1 MPGCLH
7 LYVEESCVST
17 IIRLSGIRA
26 IMFLVTLWAILSL
39 NFLIPRLM
47 PGDPAL
53 FLLGGEVETADPAV
67 VAALREQYGLNQS
80 ISKQYTT
87 YWQNLLHG
95 DLGYSLQRRQTVADA
110 IADKLPWTLLLGSIS
125 LLLATVLGIG
135 LGAWS
140 TWRGRLFETAG
151 LGLAIGLNAM
161 PTFWVG
167 ILLLANFASR
177 PGGLPS
183 YGAYTAWEDFT
194 PLSTEWLWDVGRHL
208 VLPATTLTI
217 ALLGDIALLT
227 NAALRD
233 VIPESYLTTARGKGL
248 RERTVLIRH
257 ALRNA
262 MLPLVAR
269 IGLMA
274 GLMFGGSTLVE
285 SVFSYPG
292 IGLMLYDAVI
302 ARDFPLLQGGLL
314 VIVLAVLVANS
325 IADLLYR
332 LLDPRVR
339 VGT

>member
-1 MPGCLH
+1 MSNTIRLAGIR
-7 LYVEESCVST
+7 T
-17 IIRLSGIRA
+17 II
-26 IMFLVTLWAILSL
+26 FLVTLWAILSL

-53 FLLGGEVETADPAV
+53 FMLGGEVETADPAV
-67 VAALREQYGLNQS
+67 VETLRDRYGLNQS
-80 ISKQYTT
+80 VSTQYVT
-87 YWQNLLHG
+87 YWRNLLRG
-95 DLGYSLQRRQTVADA
+95 DLGYSLQRRQNVADA
-110 IADKLPWTLLLGSIS
+110 VADKLPWTLLLGGTS
-125 LLLATVLGIG
+125 LFLATVLGIG
-135 LGAWS
+135 LGAWC
-140 TWRGRLFETAG
+140 TWRGRSFEATG

-161 PTFWVG
+161 PAFWVG

-183 YGAYTAWEDFT
+183 YGAYTPWESFASFS
-194 PLSTEWLWDVGRHL
+194 PGWLRDVGRHL
-208 VLPATTLTI
+208 VLPAATLT
-217 ALLGDIALLT
+217 LTLVGDITLIT

-233 VIPESYLTTARGKGL
+233 VMPEPYLTTARSKGL
-248 RERTVLIRH
+248 REWTVLTRH

-262 MLPLVAR
+262 LLPLVAR

-314 VIVLAVLVANS
+314 VIVLAVLVANAA
-325 IADLLYR
+325 ADLLYR

-339 VGT
+339 TTA

>member
-1 MPGCLH
+1 MP
-7 LYVEESCVST
+7 
-17 IIRLSGIRA
+17 LSYGDDLVRNA
-26 IMFLVTLWAILSL
+26 IQLAGVHAVIFLVTLWAILSL

-53 FLLGGEVETADPAV
+53 FLLGGDIETADPAV
-67 VAALREQYGLNQS
+67 VETLRERYGLNKS
-80 ISKQYTT
+80 ISTQYVT
-87 YWQNLLHG
+87 YWRNLLRG
-95 DLGYSLQRRQTVADA
+95 DLGYSLQRRQNVSEA
-110 IADKLPWTLLLGSIS
+110 IGDKLPWTLLLGGTS
-125 LLLATVLGIG
+125 LLLATILGVG
-135 LGAWS
+135 FGAWC
-140 TWRGRLFETAG
+140 TWRGRSFEATG

-161 PTFWVG
+161 PAFWVG

-183 YGAYTAWEDFT
+183 YGAYTPWESFA
-194 PLSTEWLWDVGRHL
+194 PFSLGWLRDVGRHL
-208 VLPATTLTI
+208 ALPVTTLTL
-217 ALLGDIALLT
+217 ALIGDITLIT

-233 VIPESYLTTARGKGL
+233 VMPEPYLTTARGKGL
-248 RERTVLIRH
+248 RARTVLTRH

-292 IGLMLYDAVI
+292 IGLMLYDAVT

-314 VIVLAVLVANS
+314 VIVLAVLIANAA
-325 IADLLYR
+325 ADLLYR

-339 VGT
+339 VGV

>member
-1 MPGCLH
+1 
-7 LYVEESCVST
+7 VSDTIRLAGVRT
-17 IIRLSGIRA
+17 II
-26 IMFLVTLWAILSL
+26 FLVTLWAILSL

-53 FLLGGEVETADPAV
+53 FLLGGDVETADPAV
-67 VAALREQYGLNQS
+67 VDALRVRYGLNQS
-80 ISKQYTT
+80 VSTQYVT
-87 YWQNLLHG
+87 YWRNLLRG

-110 IADKLPWTLLLGSIS
+110 IADKLPWTLLLGGTS

-135 LGAWS
+135 LGAWC
-140 TWRGRLFETAG
+140 TWRGRSFETAG

-161 PTFWVG
+161 PAFWVG

-177 PGGLPS
+177 PGSLPS
-183 YGAYTAWEDFT
+183 YGAYTAWESFSPFSPD
-194 PLSTEWLWDVGRHL
+194 WLQDVGRHL
-208 VLPATTLTI
+208 VLPVTTLTL
-217 ALLGDIALLT
+217 ALVGDITLIT

-233 VIPESYLTTARGKGL
+233 VIPEPYLTTARGKGL
-248 RERTVLIRH
+248 RERTVLTRH

-262 MLPLVAR
+262 MLPLIAR

-274 GLMFGGSTLVE
+274 GLVFGGSTLVE

-314 VIVLAVLVANS
+314 VIVLAVLVANAA
-325 IADLLYR
+325 ADLLYR

-339 VGT
+339 TAR

>member
-1 MPGCLH
+1 MPLFCEDNVL
-7 LYVEESCVST
+7 VST
-17 IIRLSGIRA
+17 VVRLVGVRAGI
-26 IMFLVTLWAILSL
+26 FLVTLWAILSL

-53 FLLGGEVETADPAV
+53 FLLGGDIETADPAV
-67 VAALREQYGLNQS
+67 VESLRERYGLNQS
-80 ISKQYTT
+80 LSTQYVT
-87 YWQNLLHG
+87 YWRNLLRG
-95 DLGYSLQRRQTVADA
+95 DLGYSLQRRENVADA
-110 IADKLPWTLLLGSIS
+110 IAAKLPWTLLLGGTS
-125 LLLATVLGIG
+125 LLLATVFGIG
-135 LGAWS
+135 FGAWC
-140 TWRGRLFETAG
+140 TWRGWGVETAG

-161 PTFWVG
+161 PAFWVG

-183 YGAYTAWEDFT
+183 YGAYTPWESFAPFSPAW
-194 PLSTEWLWDVGRHL
+194 LRDVGQHL
-208 VLPATTLTI
+208 VLPAATLTL
-217 ALLGDIALLT
+217 ALVGDIILIT

-233 VIPESYLTTARGKGL
+233 VMPEPYLITARGKGL

-314 VIVLAVLVANS
+314 VIVLAVLVANAA
-325 IADLLYR
+325 ADLLYR

-339 VGT
+339 AEA

>member
-1 MPGCLH
+1 
-7 LYVEESCVST
+7 VRQV
-17 IIRLSGIRA
+17 IRLIGIRA
-26 IMFLVTLWAILSL
+26 LIFLVTLWAILSL

-53 FLLGGEVETADPAV
+53 FLLGGDIDTADPAV
-67 VAALREQYGLNQS
+67 VDALRERYGLSQPLS
-80 ISKQYTT
+80 TQYVT
-87 YWQNLLHG
+87 YWRNLLHG
-95 DLGYSLQRRQTVADA
+95 DLGYSLQRRQDVADA
-110 IADKLPWTLLLGSIS
+110 IADKLPWTLLLGGTS
-125 LLLATVLGIG
+125 LLLATVLGVS
-135 LGAWS
+135 LGAWC
-140 TWRGRLFETAG
+140 TWRGRMFETAG

-161 PTFWVG
+161 PAFWVG
-167 ILLLANFASR
+167 ILLLANFASH

-183 YGAYTAWEDFT
+183 YGAYTPWASFT
-194 PLSTEWLWDVGRHL
+194 PFSSDWLRDVGRHL
-208 VLPATTLTI
+208 ILPAATLTL
-217 ALLGDIALLT
+217 ALVGDITLIT

-233 VIPESYLTTARGKGL
+233 VLPEAYLTTAHSKGL
-248 RERTVLIRH
+248 RERTVLTRH

-285 SVFSYPG
+285 KVFSYPG

-314 VIVLAVLVANS
+314 VIVLAVLVANAA
-325 IADLLYR
+325 ADLLYR

-339 VGT
+339 RST